1 MRPQIVK
8 ILTLALFSFNSVIM
22 LAQSKGS
29 DTGPPTPNQRR
40 PPQDELPIDDGI
52 FILIAIGLLY
62 GIYVAYKKH
71 QAKNT
76 PA

>member
-8 ILTLALFSFNSVIM
+8 ILTLVLFVFNSISM
-22 LAQSKGS
+22 LAQNA
-29 DTGPPTPNQRR
+29 GPPTPTNERR
-40 PPQDELPIDDGI
+40 PPQNPIDDQI
-52 FILIAIGLLY
+52 IILIVMGLIFGAY
-62 GIYVAYKKH
+62 IAYKKH

>member
-8 ILTLALFSFNSVIM
+8 ILTLILLVFNSISM
-22 LAQSKGS
+22 LAQKA
-29 DTGPPTPNQRR
+29 GPPAPRTRGPEL
-40 PPQDELPIDDGI
+40 PLPIDDN
-52 FILIAIGLLY
+52 ILILICIGLLY
-62 GIYVAYKKH
+62 GAYIAYKKH